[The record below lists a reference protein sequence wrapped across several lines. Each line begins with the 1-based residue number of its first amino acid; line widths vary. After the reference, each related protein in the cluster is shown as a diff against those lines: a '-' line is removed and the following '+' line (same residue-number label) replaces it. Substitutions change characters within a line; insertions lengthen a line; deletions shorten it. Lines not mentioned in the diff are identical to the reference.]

1 MLNYFRKIILEK
13 QHKAKPINFNLIKK
27 TLGELPPGSK
37 TVNGFLIANFFN
49 NCVAFSA
56 VHSFVLETSNLID
69 LLKAWLPLN
78 N

>member
-1 MLNYFRKIILEK
+1 
-13 QHKAKPINFNLIKK
+13 
-27 TLGELPPGSK
+27 LGELPPGSK

-49 NCVAFSA
+49 KCVAFSA